1 MTRHEIDYPQP
12 LHAPH
17 IVTRR
22 RLLGFGL
29 AATAVGLMPQFAE
42 AALPNSGNRTLAF
55 YNTHTGETL
64 KATYWANGRY
74 DKGAMK
80 DINFILRDHRNNE
93 VIEIDPHLLDLLTEL
108 HRRTGSRKPFEIVCG
123 YRSPA
128 TNAMLAAMSSGVAR
142 NSLHMQGKAIDI
154 RVADLS
160 TKALRNT
167 AMALQAGGVGYY
179 PRSDFVHVDT
189 GKVRHW

>member
-1 MTRHEIDYPQP
+1 MTRNEIKLPQI
-12 LHAPH
+12 PH
-17 IVTRR
+17 IMSRR
-22 RLLGFGL
+22 NLLGLGL
-29 AATAVGLMPQFAE
+29 AATALTLVPQFAE

-55 YNTHTGETL
+55 YNTHTGEAL

-74 DKGAMK
+74 DKGALK

-93 VIEIDPHLLDLLTEL
+93 VMRIDPHLLDLLTEL
-108 HRRTGSRKPFEIVCG
+108 HRRTASRKPIEIVCG

-128 TNAMLAAMSSGVAR
+128 TNAMLVTMSSGVAR

-154 RVADLS
+154 RVADVS
-160 TKALRNT
+160 TRELRDA
-167 AMALQAGGVGYY
+167 AMSMQMGGVGYY